1 MTRPDAPLEAEPI
14 DARGPVTLG
23 EVCRA
28 CAIEAD
34 TVIEYVEVG
43 VIEPE
48 QGRQPQQWRFS
59 VCAIARLQRAVRLHR
74 DLAVDLQGA
83 ALALDL
89 LEELD
94 ELRRR
99 VRALEGD

>member
-1 MTRPDAPLEAEPI
+1 MSRKNTPIEAEPL
-14 DARGPVTLG
+14 DARGPITLG
-23 EVCRA
+23 ELCRA
-28 CAIEAD
+28 CGIEAD
-34 TVIEYVEVG
+34 YVIEYVEVG
-43 VIEPE
+43 VIEPA
-48 QGRQPQQWRFS
+48 QGRQPQEWRFS
-59 VCAIARLQRAVRLHR
+59 ANALSRLQRAVRLHR
-74 DLAVDLQGA
+74 DLAVEPRGA